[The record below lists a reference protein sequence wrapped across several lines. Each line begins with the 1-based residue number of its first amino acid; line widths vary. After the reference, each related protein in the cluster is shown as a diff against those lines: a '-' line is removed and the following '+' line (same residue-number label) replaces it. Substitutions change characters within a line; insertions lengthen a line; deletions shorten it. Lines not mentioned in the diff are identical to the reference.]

1 MDNKT
6 KFGILIA
13 IIIALLA
20 LLVWGEQRVRTATED
35 AIDYEKALSDE
46 KLATSSINSSL
57 RDKEDE
63 IYKLK
68 QQNKSLRDSIEIL
81 KSEVFRLNKILQGQG
96 QQVLANRE
104 KMKEMQMREDSL
116 VKEIGRLMGIKSN
129 NTAAID
135 KMEKERLSINKG
147 MAEIYQENEFL
158 KDSLP
163 HKIKQLSEINEEL
176 ASKNEELAF
185 IDNIVSNTIVKFGTI
200 SPYKANGKAA
210 KNPKDW
216 TSTDINLE
224 LYHPELNMLDNEI
237 FMVVIWDMDRRIPV
251 SPREA
256 NAGRDSQGVTFSFT
270 GNPVKTLEYPHY
282 QKKNSEKYAVLI
294 YYIKNGTSHPL
305 NKGVAKSITF

>member
-158 KDSLP
+158 KDSIVNATVA
-163 HKIKQLSEINEEL
+163 KEAVNEEL
-176 ASKNEELAF
+176 ALKKR
-185 IDNIVSNTIVKFGTI
+185 IDNIVSNTIVKFGEI

-216 TSTDINLE
+216 ASTDINLE
-224 LYHPELNMLDNEI
+224 LYHSELNMLENEI
-237 FMVVIWDMDRRIPV
+237 FMVIIWDMDKGIPI

-270 GNPVKTLEYPHY
+270 GNPVKTLRYPHY
-282 QKKNSEKYAVLI
+282 QKKDSETYAVQV
-294 YYIKNGTSHPL
+294 YYVKNGTPHPL